1 MERTAYDR
9 ASWREL
15 PRSGDCAV
23 SFLFGGAVGPCGGLM
38 HRHHVDPDDP
48 DSRSFQVCARHH
60 PKLQSALRRLTSRPR
75 WRTCNHEHRYP
86 GAREACERRLNAAQT
101 L

>member
-15 PRSGDCAV
+15 PRDGDCAV
-23 SFLFGGAVGPCGGLM
+23 AFLLGGVVGSCHGLM

-48 DSRSFQVCARHH
+48 DSRSFQVCAGHH
-60 PKLQSALRRLTSRPR
+60 PRLQSLLRSLDRGPR
-75 WRTCNHEHRYP
+75 RRRCPHPHRTPE
-86 GAREACERRLNAAQT
+86 AREACERRLNRAA
-101 L
+101 

>member
-15 PRSGDCAV
+15 PRSGDCAI
-23 SFLFGGAVGPCGGLM
+23 SFLFGDAVGPCGGLI
-38 HRHHVDPDDP
+38 HRHHVDPDDS

-60 PKLQSALRRLTSRPR
+60 PRVQAALRRLVSPRP
-75 WRTCNHEHRYP
+75 WRRCPHEHRTRE
-86 GAREACERRLNAAQT
+86 GREACERRLNATQS